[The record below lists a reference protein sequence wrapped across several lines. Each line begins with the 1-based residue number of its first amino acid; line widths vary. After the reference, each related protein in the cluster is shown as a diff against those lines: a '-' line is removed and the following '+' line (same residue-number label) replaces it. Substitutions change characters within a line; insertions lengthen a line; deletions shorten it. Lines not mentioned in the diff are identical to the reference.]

1 VEKTKAALKLLR
13 IAGNNIKLSNK
24 EYLSDELRNISKID
38 FDNYTDDEE
47 VKSILIEN
55 ELYKPEKMVSFL
67 IESLFAAL
75 DSISSQIE
83 TIKVMIVSDAFA
95 ILRSVEDELEYVRD
109 NPSSKVRKYMEIQRE
124 LGIASGKLKEH
135 ICVMI
140 SQIRDIDKQDRWEFF
155 KRAKNNKIIIRK
167 FTKSRIYL
175 WSTLSILSL
184 ITIFTLATIDMGGVK
199 LSSAFLE
206 FLKDL
211 KIMFFEARLSDRYT
225 FLEVFNSLLV
235 TIALAILTTLIGSF
249 IALFLSFFAAK
260 NLSNERTS
268 KIIKIIVSFIR
279 AIPTILW
286 VLVFSVVANIGVES
300 AIIGMSFHSIAYLI
314 KAYSESIEE
323 IDTGTIDALKATG
336 ASWWQI
342 IFQAVLP
349 STITSILSWTF
360 VRFEIN
366 FTNAVAVGAA
376 SGAGG
381 IGYDMFMSGTMYFD
395 IREIG
400 VFVYLI
406 FIVALILEFIS
417 YFLKN
422 KFIPFCEWIL

>member
-1 VEKTKAALKLLR
+1 MNSKYIEKT
-13 IAGNNIKLSNK
+13 
-24 EYLSDELRNISKID
+24 
-38 FDNYTDDEE
+38 
-47 VKSILIEN
+47 
-55 ELYKPEKMVSFL
+55 
-67 IESLFAAL
+67 
-75 DSISSQIE
+75 
-83 TIKVMIVSDAFA
+83 
-95 ILRSVEDELEYVRD
+95 
-109 NPSSKVRKYMEIQRE
+109 
-124 LGIASGKLKEH
+124 
-135 ICVMI
+135 
-140 SQIRDIDKQDRWEFF
+140 
-155 KRAKNNKIIIRK
+155 KNNKIIIRK

-184 ITIFTLATIDMGGVK
+184 ITIFTLSTIDMGGIK
-199 LSSAFLE
+199 FSSAFLE

-211 KIMFFEARLSDRYT
+211 KIMFLEARLSDRYT
-225 FLEVFNSLLV
+225 FVEVFNSLLI

-249 IALFLSFFAAK
+249 VALFLSFFAAK

-300 AIIGMSFHSIAYLI
+300 AIIGMSFHSVAYLI

-406 FIVALILEFIS
+406 FIVTIILEFIS
-417 YFLKN
+417 YLLKN
-422 KFIPFCEWIL
+422 KYLKN

>member
-1 VEKTKAALKLLR
+1 MNSKYIEKT
-13 IAGNNIKLSNK
+13 
-24 EYLSDELRNISKID
+24 
-38 FDNYTDDEE
+38 
-47 VKSILIEN
+47 
-55 ELYKPEKMVSFL
+55 
-67 IESLFAAL
+67 
-75 DSISSQIE
+75 
-83 TIKVMIVSDAFA
+83 
-95 ILRSVEDELEYVRD
+95 
-109 NPSSKVRKYMEIQRE
+109 
-124 LGIASGKLKEH
+124 
-135 ICVMI
+135 
-140 SQIRDIDKQDRWEFF
+140 
-155 KRAKNNKIIIRK
+155 KNNKIIIRK

-225 FLEVFNSLLV
+225 FLEVFNSLLI

-323 IDTGTIDALKATG
+323 IDTDTIDALKATG

-422 KFIPFCEWIL
+422 KYLKN

>member
-1 VEKTKAALKLLR
+1 MNSKYIEKT
-13 IAGNNIKLSNK
+13 
-24 EYLSDELRNISKID
+24 
-38 FDNYTDDEE
+38 
-47 VKSILIEN
+47 
-55 ELYKPEKMVSFL
+55 
-67 IESLFAAL
+67 
-75 DSISSQIE
+75 
-83 TIKVMIVSDAFA
+83 
-95 ILRSVEDELEYVRD
+95 
-109 NPSSKVRKYMEIQRE
+109 
-124 LGIASGKLKEH
+124 
-135 ICVMI
+135 
-140 SQIRDIDKQDRWEFF
+140 
-155 KRAKNNKIIIRK
+155 KNNKIIIRK

-184 ITIFTLATIDMGGVK
+184 ITIFTLATINMGGIK

-225 FLEVFNSLLV
+225 FLEVFNSLLI

-422 KFIPFCEWIL
+422 KYLKN

>member
-1 VEKTKAALKLLR
+1 MNSKYIEKT
-13 IAGNNIKLSNK
+13 
-24 EYLSDELRNISKID
+24 
-38 FDNYTDDEE
+38 
-47 VKSILIEN
+47 
-55 ELYKPEKMVSFL
+55 
-67 IESLFAAL
+67 
-75 DSISSQIE
+75 
-83 TIKVMIVSDAFA
+83 
-95 ILRSVEDELEYVRD
+95 
-109 NPSSKVRKYMEIQRE
+109 
-124 LGIASGKLKEH
+124 
-135 ICVMI
+135 
-140 SQIRDIDKQDRWEFF
+140 
-155 KRAKNNKIIIRK
+155 KNNKIIIRK

-184 ITIFTLATIDMGGVK
+184 ITIFTLSTINMGGVK

-300 AIIGMSFHSIAYLI
+300 AIIGMSFHSVAYLI

-406 FIVALILEFIS
+406 FIVAIILEFIS

-422 KFIPFCEWIL
+422 KYLKN

>member
-1 VEKTKAALKLLR
+1 MNSKYIEKT
-13 IAGNNIKLSNK
+13 
-24 EYLSDELRNISKID
+24 
-38 FDNYTDDEE
+38 
-47 VKSILIEN
+47 
-55 ELYKPEKMVSFL
+55 
-67 IESLFAAL
+67 
-75 DSISSQIE
+75 
-83 TIKVMIVSDAFA
+83 
-95 ILRSVEDELEYVRD
+95 
-109 NPSSKVRKYMEIQRE
+109 
-124 LGIASGKLKEH
+124 
-135 ICVMI
+135 
-140 SQIRDIDKQDRWEFF
+140 
-155 KRAKNNKIIIRK
+155 KNNKIIIRK

-184 ITIFTLATIDMGGVK
+184 ITIFTLATINMGGIK

-225 FLEVFNSLLV
+225 FLEVFNSLLI

-323 IDTGTIDALKATG
+323 INTGTIDALKATG

-406 FIVALILEFIS
+406 FTVALILEFIS

-422 KFIPFCEWIL
+422 KYLKN

>member
-1 VEKTKAALKLLR
+1 MNSKYIEKT
-13 IAGNNIKLSNK
+13 
-24 EYLSDELRNISKID
+24 
-38 FDNYTDDEE
+38 
-47 VKSILIEN
+47 
-55 ELYKPEKMVSFL
+55 
-67 IESLFAAL
+67 
-75 DSISSQIE
+75 
-83 TIKVMIVSDAFA
+83 
-95 ILRSVEDELEYVRD
+95 
-109 NPSSKVRKYMEIQRE
+109 
-124 LGIASGKLKEH
+124 
-135 ICVMI
+135 
-140 SQIRDIDKQDRWEFF
+140 
-155 KRAKNNKIIIRK
+155 KNNKIIIRK

-184 ITIFTLATIDMGGVK
+184 ITIFTLAKINMGGVK

-225 FLEVFNSLLV
+225 FLEVFNSLLI

-422 KFIPFCEWIL
+422 KYLKN

>member
-1 VEKTKAALKLLR
+1 MNSKYIEKT
-13 IAGNNIKLSNK
+13 
-24 EYLSDELRNISKID
+24 
-38 FDNYTDDEE
+38 
-47 VKSILIEN
+47 
-55 ELYKPEKMVSFL
+55 
-67 IESLFAAL
+67 
-75 DSISSQIE
+75 
-83 TIKVMIVSDAFA
+83 
-95 ILRSVEDELEYVRD
+95 
-109 NPSSKVRKYMEIQRE
+109 
-124 LGIASGKLKEH
+124 
-135 ICVMI
+135 
-140 SQIRDIDKQDRWEFF
+140 
-155 KRAKNNKIIIRK
+155 KNNKIIIRK

-184 ITIFTLATIDMGGVK
+184 ITIFTLATINMGGVK

-225 FLEVFNSLLV
+225 FLEVFNSLLI

-260 NLSNERTS
+260 NLSNESTS
-268 KIIKIIVSFIR
+268 EIIKIIVSFIR
-279 AIPTILW
+279 AIPTIPW
-286 VLVFSVVANIGVES
+286 VLVFSVVANIGVDS
-300 AIIGMSFHSIAYLI
+300 AISGMSFHSIAYLI

-323 IDTGTIDALKATG
+323 IDTDTIDALKATG

-422 KFIPFCEWIL
+422 KYLKN

>member
-1 VEKTKAALKLLR
+1 MNSKYIEKT
-13 IAGNNIKLSNK
+13 
-24 EYLSDELRNISKID
+24 
-38 FDNYTDDEE
+38 
-47 VKSILIEN
+47 
-55 ELYKPEKMVSFL
+55 
-67 IESLFAAL
+67 
-75 DSISSQIE
+75 
-83 TIKVMIVSDAFA
+83 
-95 ILRSVEDELEYVRD
+95 
-109 NPSSKVRKYMEIQRE
+109 
-124 LGIASGKLKEH
+124 
-135 ICVMI
+135 
-140 SQIRDIDKQDRWEFF
+140 
-155 KRAKNNKIIIRK
+155 KNNKIIIRK

-184 ITIFTLATIDMGGVK
+184 ITIFTLSTINMGGVK

-225 FLEVFNSLLV
+225 FLEVFNSLLI
-235 TIALAILTTLIGSF
+235 TISLAILTTLIGSF
-249 IALFLSFFAAK
+249 VALFLSFFAAK

-300 AIIGMSFHSIAYLI
+300 AIIGMSFHSVAYLI

-422 KFIPFCEWIL
+422 KYLKN

>member
-1 VEKTKAALKLLR
+1 MNSKYIEKT
-13 IAGNNIKLSNK
+13 
-24 EYLSDELRNISKID
+24 
-38 FDNYTDDEE
+38 
-47 VKSILIEN
+47 
-55 ELYKPEKMVSFL
+55 
-67 IESLFAAL
+67 
-75 DSISSQIE
+75 
-83 TIKVMIVSDAFA
+83 
-95 ILRSVEDELEYVRD
+95 
-109 NPSSKVRKYMEIQRE
+109 
-124 LGIASGKLKEH
+124 
-135 ICVMI
+135 
-140 SQIRDIDKQDRWEFF
+140 
-155 KRAKNNKIIIRK
+155 KNNKIIIRK

-225 FLEVFNSLLV
+225 FLEIFNSLLV

-300 AIIGMSFHSIAYLI
+300 AIIGMSFHSIAYLV

-422 KFIPFCEWIL
+422 KYLKN

>member
-1 VEKTKAALKLLR
+1 MNSKYIEKT
-13 IAGNNIKLSNK
+13 
-24 EYLSDELRNISKID
+24 
-38 FDNYTDDEE
+38 
-47 VKSILIEN
+47 
-55 ELYKPEKMVSFL
+55 
-67 IESLFAAL
+67 
-75 DSISSQIE
+75 
-83 TIKVMIVSDAFA
+83 
-95 ILRSVEDELEYVRD
+95 
-109 NPSSKVRKYMEIQRE
+109 
-124 LGIASGKLKEH
+124 
-135 ICVMI
+135 
-140 SQIRDIDKQDRWEFF
+140 
-155 KRAKNNKIIIRK
+155 KNNKIIIRK

-184 ITIFTLATIDMGGVK
+184 ITIFTLATINMSGVK

-249 IALFLSFFAAK
+249 IALFLSFFVAK

-422 KFIPFCEWIL
+422 KYLKN

>member
-1 VEKTKAALKLLR
+1 MNSKYIEKT
-13 IAGNNIKLSNK
+13 
-24 EYLSDELRNISKID
+24 
-38 FDNYTDDEE
+38 
-47 VKSILIEN
+47 
-55 ELYKPEKMVSFL
+55 
-67 IESLFAAL
+67 
-75 DSISSQIE
+75 
-83 TIKVMIVSDAFA
+83 
-95 ILRSVEDELEYVRD
+95 
-109 NPSSKVRKYMEIQRE
+109 
-124 LGIASGKLKEH
+124 
-135 ICVMI
+135 
-140 SQIRDIDKQDRWEFF
+140 
-155 KRAKNNKIIIRK
+155 KNNKIIIRK

-184 ITIFTLATIDMGGVK
+184 ITIFTLATINMSGVK

-225 FLEVFNSLLV
+225 FLEVFNSLLI

-314 KAYSESIEE
+314 KAYSESVEE

-422 KFIPFCEWIL
+422 KYLKN

>member
-1 VEKTKAALKLLR
+1 MNSKYIEKT
-13 IAGNNIKLSNK
+13 
-24 EYLSDELRNISKID
+24 
-38 FDNYTDDEE
+38 
-47 VKSILIEN
+47 
-55 ELYKPEKMVSFL
+55 
-67 IESLFAAL
+67 
-75 DSISSQIE
+75 
-83 TIKVMIVSDAFA
+83 
-95 ILRSVEDELEYVRD
+95 
-109 NPSSKVRKYMEIQRE
+109 
-124 LGIASGKLKEH
+124 
-135 ICVMI
+135 
-140 SQIRDIDKQDRWEFF
+140 
-155 KRAKNNKIIIRK
+155 KNNKIIIRK

-184 ITIFTLATIDMGGVK
+184 ITIFTLATINMGGVK

-249 IALFLSFFAAK
+249 IALFLAFFAAK

-314 KAYSESIEE
+314 KAYSESVEE

-422 KFIPFCEWIL
+422 KYLKN

>member
-1 VEKTKAALKLLR
+1 MNSKYIEKT
-13 IAGNNIKLSNK
+13 
-24 EYLSDELRNISKID
+24 
-38 FDNYTDDEE
+38 
-47 VKSILIEN
+47 
-55 ELYKPEKMVSFL
+55 
-67 IESLFAAL
+67 
-75 DSISSQIE
+75 
-83 TIKVMIVSDAFA
+83 
-95 ILRSVEDELEYVRD
+95 
-109 NPSSKVRKYMEIQRE
+109 
-124 LGIASGKLKEH
+124 
-135 ICVMI
+135 
-140 SQIRDIDKQDRWEFF
+140 
-155 KRAKNNKIIIRK
+155 KNNKIIIRK

-184 ITIFTLATIDMGGVK
+184 ITIFTLATINMGGVK

-225 FLEVFNSLLV
+225 FLEVFNSLLI

-406 FIVALILEFIS
+406 FTVALILEFIS

-422 KFIPFCEWIL
+422 KYLKN

>member
-1 VEKTKAALKLLR
+1 MNSKYIEKT
-13 IAGNNIKLSNK
+13 
-24 EYLSDELRNISKID
+24 
-38 FDNYTDDEE
+38 
-47 VKSILIEN
+47 
-55 ELYKPEKMVSFL
+55 
-67 IESLFAAL
+67 
-75 DSISSQIE
+75 
-83 TIKVMIVSDAFA
+83 
-95 ILRSVEDELEYVRD
+95 
-109 NPSSKVRKYMEIQRE
+109 
-124 LGIASGKLKEH
+124 
-135 ICVMI
+135 
-140 SQIRDIDKQDRWEFF
+140 
-155 KRAKNNKIIIRK
+155 KNNKIIIRK

-184 ITIFTLATIDMGGVK
+184 ITIFTLSTIDMGGVK
-199 LSSAFLE
+199 FSSAFLE

-211 KIMFFEARLSDRYT
+211 KIMFLEARLSDRYT
-225 FLEVFNSLLV
+225 FLEIFNSLLI

-249 IALFLSFFAAK
+249 VALFLSFFAAK

-300 AIIGMSFHSIAYLI
+300 AIIGMSFHSVAYLI

-406 FIVALILEFIS
+406 FIVTIILEFIS
-417 YFLKN
+417 YLLKN
-422 KFIPFCEWIL
+422 KYLKN

>member
-1 VEKTKAALKLLR
+1 MNSKYIEKT
-13 IAGNNIKLSNK
+13 
-24 EYLSDELRNISKID
+24 
-38 FDNYTDDEE
+38 
-47 VKSILIEN
+47 
-55 ELYKPEKMVSFL
+55 
-67 IESLFAAL
+67 
-75 DSISSQIE
+75 
-83 TIKVMIVSDAFA
+83 
-95 ILRSVEDELEYVRD
+95 
-109 NPSSKVRKYMEIQRE
+109 
-124 LGIASGKLKEH
+124 
-135 ICVMI
+135 
-140 SQIRDIDKQDRWEFF
+140 
-155 KRAKNNKIIIRK
+155 KNNKIIIRK

-184 ITIFTLATIDMGGVK
+184 ITIFTLATINMGGVK

-225 FLEVFNSLLV
+225 FLEVFNSLLI

-406 FIVALILEFIS
+406 FIIALILEFIS

-422 KFIPFCEWIL
+422 KYLKN

>member
-1 VEKTKAALKLLR
+1 MNSKYIEKT
-13 IAGNNIKLSNK
+13 
-24 EYLSDELRNISKID
+24 
-38 FDNYTDDEE
+38 
-47 VKSILIEN
+47 
-55 ELYKPEKMVSFL
+55 
-67 IESLFAAL
+67 
-75 DSISSQIE
+75 
-83 TIKVMIVSDAFA
+83 
-95 ILRSVEDELEYVRD
+95 
-109 NPSSKVRKYMEIQRE
+109 
-124 LGIASGKLKEH
+124 
-135 ICVMI
+135 
-140 SQIRDIDKQDRWEFF
+140 
-155 KRAKNNKIIIRK
+155 KNNKIIIRK

-184 ITIFTLATIDMGGVK
+184 ITIFTLATINMGGVK

-225 FLEVFNSLLV
+225 FLEIFNSLLI

-406 FIVALILEFIS
+406 FTVALILEFIS

-422 KFIPFCEWIL
+422 KYLKN

>member
-1 VEKTKAALKLLR
+1 MNSKYIEKT
-13 IAGNNIKLSNK
+13 
-24 EYLSDELRNISKID
+24 
-38 FDNYTDDEE
+38 
-47 VKSILIEN
+47 
-55 ELYKPEKMVSFL
+55 
-67 IESLFAAL
+67 
-75 DSISSQIE
+75 
-83 TIKVMIVSDAFA
+83 
-95 ILRSVEDELEYVRD
+95 
-109 NPSSKVRKYMEIQRE
+109 
-124 LGIASGKLKEH
+124 
-135 ICVMI
+135 
-140 SQIRDIDKQDRWEFF
+140 
-155 KRAKNNKIIIRK
+155 KNNKIIIRK

-225 FLEVFNSLLV
+225 FLEIFNSLLV

-422 KFIPFCEWIL
+422 KYLKN

>member
-1 VEKTKAALKLLR
+1 MNSKYIEKT
-13 IAGNNIKLSNK
+13 
-24 EYLSDELRNISKID
+24 
-38 FDNYTDDEE
+38 
-47 VKSILIEN
+47 
-55 ELYKPEKMVSFL
+55 
-67 IESLFAAL
+67 
-75 DSISSQIE
+75 
-83 TIKVMIVSDAFA
+83 
-95 ILRSVEDELEYVRD
+95 
-109 NPSSKVRKYMEIQRE
+109 
-124 LGIASGKLKEH
+124 
-135 ICVMI
+135 
-140 SQIRDIDKQDRWEFF
+140 
-155 KRAKNNKIIIRK
+155 KNNKIIIRK

-184 ITIFTLATIDMGGVK
+184 ITIFTLATINMGGIK

-225 FLEVFNSLLV
+225 FLEVFNSLLI

-300 AIIGMSFHSIAYLI
+300 AIIGMSFHSVAYLI

-406 FIVALILEFIS
+406 FIVAIILEFIS

-422 KFIPFCEWIL
+422 KYLKN

>member
-1 VEKTKAALKLLR
+1 MNSKYIEKT
-13 IAGNNIKLSNK
+13 
-24 EYLSDELRNISKID
+24 
-38 FDNYTDDEE
+38 
-47 VKSILIEN
+47 
-55 ELYKPEKMVSFL
+55 
-67 IESLFAAL
+67 
-75 DSISSQIE
+75 
-83 TIKVMIVSDAFA
+83 
-95 ILRSVEDELEYVRD
+95 
-109 NPSSKVRKYMEIQRE
+109 
-124 LGIASGKLKEH
+124 
-135 ICVMI
+135 
-140 SQIRDIDKQDRWEFF
+140 
-155 KRAKNNKIIIRK
+155 KNNKIIIRK

-184 ITIFTLATIDMGGVK
+184 ITIFTLATINMGGVK

-225 FLEVFNSLLV
+225 FLEVFNSLLI

-268 KIIKIIVSFIR
+268 RIIKIIVSFIR

-422 KFIPFCEWIL
+422 KYLKN

>member
-1 VEKTKAALKLLR
+1 MNSKYIEKT
-13 IAGNNIKLSNK
+13 
-24 EYLSDELRNISKID
+24 
-38 FDNYTDDEE
+38 
-47 VKSILIEN
+47 
-55 ELYKPEKMVSFL
+55 
-67 IESLFAAL
+67 
-75 DSISSQIE
+75 
-83 TIKVMIVSDAFA
+83 
-95 ILRSVEDELEYVRD
+95 
-109 NPSSKVRKYMEIQRE
+109 
-124 LGIASGKLKEH
+124 
-135 ICVMI
+135 
-140 SQIRDIDKQDRWEFF
+140 
-155 KRAKNNKIIIRK
+155 KNNKIIIRK

-184 ITIFTLATIDMGGVK
+184 ITIFTLATINMGGVK

-225 FLEVFNSLLV
+225 FLEVFNSLLI

-349 STITSILSWTF
+349 STVTSILSWTF

-422 KFIPFCEWIL
+422 KYLKN

>member
-1 VEKTKAALKLLR
+1 MNSKYIEKT
-13 IAGNNIKLSNK
+13 
-24 EYLSDELRNISKID
+24 
-38 FDNYTDDEE
+38 
-47 VKSILIEN
+47 
-55 ELYKPEKMVSFL
+55 
-67 IESLFAAL
+67 
-75 DSISSQIE
+75 
-83 TIKVMIVSDAFA
+83 
-95 ILRSVEDELEYVRD
+95 
-109 NPSSKVRKYMEIQRE
+109 
-124 LGIASGKLKEH
+124 
-135 ICVMI
+135 
-140 SQIRDIDKQDRWEFF
+140 
-155 KRAKNNKIIIRK
+155 KNNKIIIRK

-225 FLEVFNSLLV
+225 FLEIFNSLLV

-300 AIIGMSFHSIAYLI
+300 AIIGMSFHSIAYLV

>member
-1 VEKTKAALKLLR
+1 MNSKYIEKT
-13 IAGNNIKLSNK
+13 
-24 EYLSDELRNISKID
+24 
-38 FDNYTDDEE
+38 
-47 VKSILIEN
+47 
-55 ELYKPEKMVSFL
+55 
-67 IESLFAAL
+67 
-75 DSISSQIE
+75 
-83 TIKVMIVSDAFA
+83 
-95 ILRSVEDELEYVRD
+95 
-109 NPSSKVRKYMEIQRE
+109 
-124 LGIASGKLKEH
+124 
-135 ICVMI
+135 
-140 SQIRDIDKQDRWEFF
+140 
-155 KRAKNNKIIIRK
+155 KNNKIIIRK

-406 FIVALILEFIS
+406 FTVALILEFIS

-422 KFIPFCEWIL
+422 KYLKN

>member
-1 VEKTKAALKLLR
+1 MNSKYIEKT
-13 IAGNNIKLSNK
+13 
-24 EYLSDELRNISKID
+24 
-38 FDNYTDDEE
+38 
-47 VKSILIEN
+47 
-55 ELYKPEKMVSFL
+55 
-67 IESLFAAL
+67 
-75 DSISSQIE
+75 
-83 TIKVMIVSDAFA
+83 
-95 ILRSVEDELEYVRD
+95 
-109 NPSSKVRKYMEIQRE
+109 
-124 LGIASGKLKEH
+124 
-135 ICVMI
+135 
-140 SQIRDIDKQDRWEFF
+140 
-155 KRAKNNKIIIRK
+155 KNNKIIIRK

-184 ITIFTLATIDMGGVK
+184 ITIFTLATINMGGVK

-225 FLEVFNSLLV
+225 FLEVFNSLLI

-376 SGAGG
+376 LGAGG

-406 FIVALILEFIS
+406 FTVALILEFIS

-422 KFIPFCEWIL
+422 KYLKN

>member
-1 VEKTKAALKLLR
+1 MNSKYIEKT
-13 IAGNNIKLSNK
+13 
-24 EYLSDELRNISKID
+24 
-38 FDNYTDDEE
+38 
-47 VKSILIEN
+47 
-55 ELYKPEKMVSFL
+55 
-67 IESLFAAL
+67 
-75 DSISSQIE
+75 
-83 TIKVMIVSDAFA
+83 
-95 ILRSVEDELEYVRD
+95 
-109 NPSSKVRKYMEIQRE
+109 
-124 LGIASGKLKEH
+124 
-135 ICVMI
+135 
-140 SQIRDIDKQDRWEFF
+140 
-155 KRAKNNKIIIRK
+155 KNNKIIIRK

-184 ITIFTLATIDMGGVK
+184 ITIFTLATINMGGVK

-422 KFIPFCEWIL
+422 KYLKN

>member
-1 VEKTKAALKLLR
+1 MNSKYIEKT
-13 IAGNNIKLSNK
+13 
-24 EYLSDELRNISKID
+24 
-38 FDNYTDDEE
+38 
-47 VKSILIEN
+47 
-55 ELYKPEKMVSFL
+55 
-67 IESLFAAL
+67 
-75 DSISSQIE
+75 
-83 TIKVMIVSDAFA
+83 
-95 ILRSVEDELEYVRD
+95 
-109 NPSSKVRKYMEIQRE
+109 
-124 LGIASGKLKEH
+124 
-135 ICVMI
+135 
-140 SQIRDIDKQDRWEFF
+140 
-155 KRAKNNKIIIRK
+155 KNNKIIIRK

-184 ITIFTLATIDMGGVK
+184 ITIFTLATINMGGVK

-225 FLEVFNSLLV
+225 FLEVFNSLLI
-235 TIALAILTTLIGSF
+235 TISLAILTTLIGSF
-249 IALFLSFFAAK
+249 VALFLSFFAAK

-300 AIIGMSFHSIAYLI
+300 AIIGMSFHSVAYLI

-422 KFIPFCEWIL
+422 KYLKN

>member
-1 VEKTKAALKLLR
+1 MNSKYIEKT
-13 IAGNNIKLSNK
+13 
-24 EYLSDELRNISKID
+24 
-38 FDNYTDDEE
+38 
-47 VKSILIEN
+47 
-55 ELYKPEKMVSFL
+55 
-67 IESLFAAL
+67 
-75 DSISSQIE
+75 
-83 TIKVMIVSDAFA
+83 
-95 ILRSVEDELEYVRD
+95 
-109 NPSSKVRKYMEIQRE
+109 
-124 LGIASGKLKEH
+124 
-135 ICVMI
+135 
-140 SQIRDIDKQDRWEFF
+140 
-155 KRAKNNKIIIRK
+155 KNNKIIIRK

-184 ITIFTLATIDMGGVK
+184 ITIFTLATINMGGVK

-225 FLEVFNSLLV
+225 FLEVFNSLLI

-249 IALFLSFFAAK
+249 IAFFLSFFAAK

-376 SGAGG
+376 SVAGG

-422 KFIPFCEWIL
+422 KYLKN

>member
-1 VEKTKAALKLLR
+1 MNSKYIEKT
-13 IAGNNIKLSNK
+13 
-24 EYLSDELRNISKID
+24 
-38 FDNYTDDEE
+38 
-47 VKSILIEN
+47 
-55 ELYKPEKMVSFL
+55 
-67 IESLFAAL
+67 
-75 DSISSQIE
+75 
-83 TIKVMIVSDAFA
+83 
-95 ILRSVEDELEYVRD
+95 
-109 NPSSKVRKYMEIQRE
+109 
-124 LGIASGKLKEH
+124 
-135 ICVMI
+135 
-140 SQIRDIDKQDRWEFF
+140 
-155 KRAKNNKIIIRK
+155 KNNKIIIRK

-184 ITIFTLATIDMGGVK
+184 ITIFTLATINMGGVK

-249 IALFLSFFAAK
+249 IALFLAFFAAK

-314 KAYSESIEE
+314 KAYSESVEE

-406 FIVALILEFIS
+406 FTVALILEFIS

-422 KFIPFCEWIL
+422 KYLKN

>member
-1 VEKTKAALKLLR
+1 
-13 IAGNNIKLSNK
+13 
-24 EYLSDELRNISKID
+24 
-38 FDNYTDDEE
+38 
-47 VKSILIEN
+47 
-55 ELYKPEKMVSFL
+55 M
-67 IESLFAAL
+67 
-75 DSISSQIE
+75 
-83 TIKVMIVSDAFA
+83 
-95 ILRSVEDELEYVRD
+95 
-109 NPSSKVRKYMEIQRE
+109 
-124 LGIASGKLKEH
+124 
-135 ICVMI
+135 
-140 SQIRDIDKQDRWEFF
+140 
-155 KRAKNNKIIIRK
+155 
-167 FTKSRIYL
+167 
-175 WSTLSILSL
+175 
-184 ITIFTLATIDMGGVK
+184 
-199 LSSAFLE
+199 
-206 FLKDL
+206 
-211 KIMFFEARLSDRYT
+211 
-225 FLEVFNSLLV
+225 
-235 TIALAILTTLIGSF
+235 
-249 IALFLSFFAAK
+249 
-260 NLSNERTS
+260 
-268 KIIKIIVSFIR
+268 IKIIVSFIR

-422 KFIPFCEWIL
+422 KYLKN

>member
-1 VEKTKAALKLLR
+1 MNSKYIEKT
-13 IAGNNIKLSNK
+13 
-24 EYLSDELRNISKID
+24 
-38 FDNYTDDEE
+38 
-47 VKSILIEN
+47 
-55 ELYKPEKMVSFL
+55 
-67 IESLFAAL
+67 
-75 DSISSQIE
+75 
-83 TIKVMIVSDAFA
+83 
-95 ILRSVEDELEYVRD
+95 
-109 NPSSKVRKYMEIQRE
+109 
-124 LGIASGKLKEH
+124 
-135 ICVMI
+135 
-140 SQIRDIDKQDRWEFF
+140 
-155 KRAKNNKIIIRK
+155 KNNKIIIRK

-184 ITIFTLATIDMGGVK
+184 ITIFTLATINMGGVK

-225 FLEVFNSLLV
+225 FLEVFNSLLI

-300 AIIGMSFHSIAYLI
+300 ATIGMSFHSIAYLI

-349 STITSILSWTF
+349 STIASILSWTF

-422 KFIPFCEWIL
+422 KYLKN

>member
-1 VEKTKAALKLLR
+1 MNSKYIEKT
-13 IAGNNIKLSNK
+13 
-24 EYLSDELRNISKID
+24 
-38 FDNYTDDEE
+38 
-47 VKSILIEN
+47 
-55 ELYKPEKMVSFL
+55 
-67 IESLFAAL
+67 
-75 DSISSQIE
+75 
-83 TIKVMIVSDAFA
+83 
-95 ILRSVEDELEYVRD
+95 
-109 NPSSKVRKYMEIQRE
+109 
-124 LGIASGKLKEH
+124 
-135 ICVMI
+135 
-140 SQIRDIDKQDRWEFF
+140 
-155 KRAKNNKIIIRK
+155 KNNKIIIRK

-184 ITIFTLATIDMGGVK
+184 ITIFTLSTIDMGGVK
-199 LSSAFLE
+199 FSSALLE

-225 FLEVFNSLLV
+225 FLEIFNSLLV

-300 AIIGMSFHSIAYLI
+300 AIIGMSFHSIAYLV

-422 KFIPFCEWIL
+422 KYLKN

>member
-1 VEKTKAALKLLR
+1 MNSKYIEKT
-13 IAGNNIKLSNK
+13 
-24 EYLSDELRNISKID
+24 
-38 FDNYTDDEE
+38 
-47 VKSILIEN
+47 
-55 ELYKPEKMVSFL
+55 
-67 IESLFAAL
+67 
-75 DSISSQIE
+75 
-83 TIKVMIVSDAFA
+83 
-95 ILRSVEDELEYVRD
+95 
-109 NPSSKVRKYMEIQRE
+109 
-124 LGIASGKLKEH
+124 
-135 ICVMI
+135 
-140 SQIRDIDKQDRWEFF
+140 
-155 KRAKNNKIIIRK
+155 KNNKIIIRK

-184 ITIFTLATIDMGGVK
+184 ITIFTLATINMGGIK

-225 FLEVFNSLLV
+225 FLEVFNSLLI

-349 STITSILSWTF
+349 STLTSILSWTF
-360 VRFEIN
+360 VSFEIN

-422 KFIPFCEWIL
+422 KYLKN

>member
-1 VEKTKAALKLLR
+1 MNSKYIEKT
-13 IAGNNIKLSNK
+13 
-24 EYLSDELRNISKID
+24 
-38 FDNYTDDEE
+38 
-47 VKSILIEN
+47 
-55 ELYKPEKMVSFL
+55 
-67 IESLFAAL
+67 
-75 DSISSQIE
+75 
-83 TIKVMIVSDAFA
+83 
-95 ILRSVEDELEYVRD
+95 
-109 NPSSKVRKYMEIQRE
+109 
-124 LGIASGKLKEH
+124 
-135 ICVMI
+135 
-140 SQIRDIDKQDRWEFF
+140 
-155 KRAKNNKIIIRK
+155 KNNKIIIRK

-184 ITIFTLATIDMGGVK
+184 ITIFTLATINMGGVK

-249 IALFLSFFAAK
+249 IALFLAFFAAK

-286 VLVFSVVANIGVES
+286 VLVFSVVSNIGVES

-314 KAYSESIEE
+314 KAYSESVEE

-422 KFIPFCEWIL
+422 KYLKN

>member
-1 VEKTKAALKLLR
+1 MNSKYIEKT
-13 IAGNNIKLSNK
+13 
-24 EYLSDELRNISKID
+24 
-38 FDNYTDDEE
+38 
-47 VKSILIEN
+47 
-55 ELYKPEKMVSFL
+55 
-67 IESLFAAL
+67 
-75 DSISSQIE
+75 
-83 TIKVMIVSDAFA
+83 
-95 ILRSVEDELEYVRD
+95 
-109 NPSSKVRKYMEIQRE
+109 
-124 LGIASGKLKEH
+124 
-135 ICVMI
+135 
-140 SQIRDIDKQDRWEFF
+140 
-155 KRAKNNKIIIRK
+155 KNNKIIIRK

-225 FLEVFNSLLV
+225 FLEVFNSLLI

-268 KIIKIIVSFIR
+268 KIIKIIISFIR

-422 KFIPFCEWIL
+422 KYLKN

>member
-1 VEKTKAALKLLR
+1 MNSKYIEKT
-13 IAGNNIKLSNK
+13 
-24 EYLSDELRNISKID
+24 
-38 FDNYTDDEE
+38 
-47 VKSILIEN
+47 
-55 ELYKPEKMVSFL
+55 
-67 IESLFAAL
+67 
-75 DSISSQIE
+75 
-83 TIKVMIVSDAFA
+83 
-95 ILRSVEDELEYVRD
+95 
-109 NPSSKVRKYMEIQRE
+109 
-124 LGIASGKLKEH
+124 
-135 ICVMI
+135 
-140 SQIRDIDKQDRWEFF
+140 
-155 KRAKNNKIIIRK
+155 KNNKIIIRK

-184 ITIFTLATIDMGGVK
+184 ITIFTLATINMGGIK

-225 FLEVFNSLLV
+225 FLEVFNSLLI

-406 FIVALILEFIS
+406 FIVALILEFVS

-422 KFIPFCEWIL
+422 KYLKN

>member
-1 VEKTKAALKLLR
+1 MNSKYIEKT
-13 IAGNNIKLSNK
+13 
-24 EYLSDELRNISKID
+24 
-38 FDNYTDDEE
+38 
-47 VKSILIEN
+47 
-55 ELYKPEKMVSFL
+55 
-67 IESLFAAL
+67 
-75 DSISSQIE
+75 
-83 TIKVMIVSDAFA
+83 
-95 ILRSVEDELEYVRD
+95 
-109 NPSSKVRKYMEIQRE
+109 
-124 LGIASGKLKEH
+124 
-135 ICVMI
+135 
-140 SQIRDIDKQDRWEFF
+140 
-155 KRAKNNKIIIRK
+155 KNNKIIIRK

-184 ITIFTLATIDMGGVK
+184 ITIFTLATINMGGVK

-225 FLEVFNSLLV
+225 FLEVFNSLLI

-376 SGAGG
+376 LGAGG

-422 KFIPFCEWIL
+422 KYLKN

>member
-1 VEKTKAALKLLR
+1 MNSKYIEKT
-13 IAGNNIKLSNK
+13 
-24 EYLSDELRNISKID
+24 
-38 FDNYTDDEE
+38 
-47 VKSILIEN
+47 
-55 ELYKPEKMVSFL
+55 
-67 IESLFAAL
+67 
-75 DSISSQIE
+75 
-83 TIKVMIVSDAFA
+83 
-95 ILRSVEDELEYVRD
+95 
-109 NPSSKVRKYMEIQRE
+109 
-124 LGIASGKLKEH
+124 
-135 ICVMI
+135 
-140 SQIRDIDKQDRWEFF
+140 
-155 KRAKNNKIIIRK
+155 KNNKIIIRK

-184 ITIFTLATIDMGGVK
+184 ITIFTLATINMGGVK

-225 FLEVFNSLLV
+225 FLEVFNSLLI

-286 VLVFSVVANIGVES
+286 VLVFSVVENIGVES

-422 KFIPFCEWIL
+422 KYLKN

>member
-1 VEKTKAALKLLR
+1 MNSKYIEKT
-13 IAGNNIKLSNK
+13 
-24 EYLSDELRNISKID
+24 
-38 FDNYTDDEE
+38 
-47 VKSILIEN
+47 
-55 ELYKPEKMVSFL
+55 
-67 IESLFAAL
+67 
-75 DSISSQIE
+75 
-83 TIKVMIVSDAFA
+83 
-95 ILRSVEDELEYVRD
+95 
-109 NPSSKVRKYMEIQRE
+109 
-124 LGIASGKLKEH
+124 
-135 ICVMI
+135 
-140 SQIRDIDKQDRWEFF
+140 
-155 KRAKNNKIIIRK
+155 KNNKIIIRK

-184 ITIFTLATIDMGGVK
+184 ITIFTLATINMGGVK

-268 KIIKIIVSFIR
+268 KIIKIIISFIR

-422 KFIPFCEWIL
+422 KYLKN

>member
-1 VEKTKAALKLLR
+1 MNSKYIEKTK
-13 IAGNNIKLSNK
+13 NK
-24 EYLSDELRNISKID
+24 
-38 FDNYTDDEE
+38 
-47 VKSILIEN
+47 
-55 ELYKPEKMVSFL
+55 
-67 IESLFAAL
+67 
-75 DSISSQIE
+75 
-83 TIKVMIVSDAFA
+83 
-95 ILRSVEDELEYVRD
+95 
-109 NPSSKVRKYMEIQRE
+109 
-124 LGIASGKLKEH
+124 
-135 ICVMI
+135 
-140 SQIRDIDKQDRWEFF
+140 
-155 KRAKNNKIIIRK
+155 KIIIRK

-184 ITIFTLATIDMGGVK
+184 ITIFTLATINMGGVK

-225 FLEVFNSLLV
+225 FLEIFNSLLV

-406 FIVALILEFIS
+406 FTVALILEFIS

-422 KFIPFCEWIL
+422 KYLKN

>member
-1 VEKTKAALKLLR
+1 MNSKYIEKT
-13 IAGNNIKLSNK
+13 
-24 EYLSDELRNISKID
+24 
-38 FDNYTDDEE
+38 
-47 VKSILIEN
+47 
-55 ELYKPEKMVSFL
+55 
-67 IESLFAAL
+67 
-75 DSISSQIE
+75 
-83 TIKVMIVSDAFA
+83 
-95 ILRSVEDELEYVRD
+95 
-109 NPSSKVRKYMEIQRE
+109 
-124 LGIASGKLKEH
+124 
-135 ICVMI
+135 
-140 SQIRDIDKQDRWEFF
+140 
-155 KRAKNNKIIIRK
+155 KNNKIIIRT

-184 ITIFTLATIDMGGVK
+184 ITIFTLATINMGGVK

-225 FLEVFNSLLV
+225 FLEVFNSLLI

-422 KFIPFCEWIL
+422 KYLKN